1 MPEPQKRWMVYQTS
15 HNLPRENMVDE
26 TLRWLD
32 QYFGRVSTR

>member
-1 MPEPQKRWMVYQTS
+1 MVYETS